1 MTNHDPD
8 RWLDSITPG
17 ELDRADAADTARS
30 VERVL
35 RALGRTDAE
44 PLTAPPRRAQPA
56 SGRSWWAFMG
66 IAVGVATGVAAAA
79 LGLLSPA
86 LRQVEPPAPP
96 SSAQEAPAPPAV
108 AQTPA
113 IAPELPVAPPGP
125 VERPGRPAPRAPER
139 APTPPSV
146 VAQASSQAFGAGLTR
161 FDDTRVEHIGADA
174 VLTRGSLRFLRDA
187 DHDPGV
193 SRVVIR
199 DLPLVIDPVGTE
211 FVVGACPGG
220 AAVIVQ
226 HGRVFLRRADGEP
239 LAEVREGESTLILAD
254 PAADG
259 GLALESIASRG
270 LDGVSAAAA
279 AHAGAQTTDVLAMVA
294 RLRLISL
301 GDAPV
306 QELLKTNP

>member
-44 PLTAPPRRAQPA
+44 PLTAPPQRAQPA
-56 SGRSWWAFMG
+56 SGRSWWVSMG
-66 IAVGVATGVAAAA
+66 IAVGVAMSVAAAA

-86 LRQVEPPAPP
+86 LRQVEPPAPL
-96 SSAQEAPAPPAV
+96 AQETPAPPAV
-108 AQTPA
+108 AHTPVV
-113 IAPELPVAPPGP
+113 APEPSVAPARP
-125 VERPGRPAPRAPER
+125 VERPGRPAPRALER
-139 APTPPSV
+139 APTPPSA
-146 VAQASSQAFGAGLTR
+146 VAQASSLAFGAGLTR
-161 FDDTRVEHIGADA
+161 FDDTRVERIGADA
-174 VLTRGSLRFLRDA
+174 VLARGSLRFLRDA
-187 DHDPGV
+187 GHDPGV

-199 DLPLVIDPVGTE
+199 DLPLVLDPVGTE

-220 AAVIVQ
+220 AAIIVQ

-259 GLALESIASRG
+259 GLALEPIASRG

-279 AHAGAQTTDVLAMVA
+279 EHAGAQTTDVLAMVA

-301 GDAPV
+301 GDSPV
-306 QELLKTNP
+306 QELLRTNP